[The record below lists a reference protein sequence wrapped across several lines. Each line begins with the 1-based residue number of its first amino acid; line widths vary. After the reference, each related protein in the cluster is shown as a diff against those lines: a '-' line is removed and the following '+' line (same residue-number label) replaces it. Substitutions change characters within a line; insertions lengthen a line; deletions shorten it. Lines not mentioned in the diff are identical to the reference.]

1 MKNLLACLAVFAAC
15 TAWAQ
20 SSAPWNPDAN
30 DDSYVGATDMLSTLA
45 VYGQQVGIDSS
56 LTCDY
61 DGTPFEEFLGD
72 VFDNAIILDS
82 LMLQYHCFAVTE
94 VYFPSCPETY
104 PDTISYERAYTL
116 YPESSLPN
124 ERRFYSGLYGY
135 PRRVI
140 IGFAENSGAFS
151 LRMWDDEVEL
161 TGLDVFL
168 GHRGC
173 SAINSLSG
181 ENWYLPFPEEYEYSE
196 TGVSYDSWSGF
207 LSTATFCTIL
217 PHWHYAE

>member
-1 MKNLLACLAVFAAC
+1 MKDLLACLAVFVAC
-15 TAWAQ
+15 TTWAQ

-61 DGTPFEEFLGD
+61 DGTPFEEFLGG

-104 PDTISYERAYTL
+104 PDTISYERAY
-116 YPESSLPN
+116 SSTQNPAC
-124 ERRFYSGLYGY
+124 RMKGGFIQVFTVI

-173 SAINSLSG
+173 SAINSPSG
-181 ENWYLPFPEEYEYSE
+181 ENWYLPFPKNMSIPRQ
-196 TGVSYDSWSGF
+196 G
-207 LSTATFCTIL
+207 CPTI
-217 PHWHYAE
+217 HGAAS